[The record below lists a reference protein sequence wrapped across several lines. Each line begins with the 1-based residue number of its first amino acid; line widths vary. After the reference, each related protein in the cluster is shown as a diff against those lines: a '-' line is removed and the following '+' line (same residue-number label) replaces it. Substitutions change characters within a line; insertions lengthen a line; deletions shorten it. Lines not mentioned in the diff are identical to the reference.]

1 MMEWKNKQ
9 CLKKGTNFQNIKA
22 ILPIKKKNRNE
33 NKTKQNK
40 FTATRNLKWVN
51 NMKTKVFIWK
61 AQKINN
67 HRKKCSK

>member
-1 MMEWKNKQ
+1 MEEQ
-9 CLKKGTNFQNIKA
+9 TVSQKGTNFQNIKA
-22 ILPIKKKNRNE
+22 ILPIKKKKQKR
-33 NKTKQNK
+33 KQNK
-40 FTATRNLKWVN
+40 KKFTAARNLKWVN